1 MGTRLPPGGLIF
13 LMHLHRTDTQQN
25 IVNRRLKAICLVS
38 LLFFAPV
45 LPVLTGLALASP
57 VLAAEAAEPVPYQPE
72 LEIDLSAFS
81 AIAVETGRM
90 QRLYAKNAD
99 VRMNIPGASKVMTA
113 LLACERLPLDT
124 PITISKVAAAAAALE
139 STGDDV
145 KLFNGDK
152 YPLEYLLLRL
162 VFYNSDAAAL
172 AIAEQISGIEDT
184 FVELMNAKAVGYE
197 LVNTVFRN
205 STGEPAY
212 EPEERKPTGSPPPDG
227 GLPDIRDPL
236 QYTTASD
243 LARLVSIAML
253 DENFA
258 KIIRKD
264 SEMLILNGEK
274 LVSMRNAVQSIWTLS
289 ENQVAGAFY
298 SENQTQ
304 SFMITVGKVKD
315 IGLVMITAAGSMI
328 GRISDTLKL
337 IDTLADTYVQTR
349 LVDAGEGF
357 TVEKEQTTDGEV
369 FGLIYKKT
377 ILYVHPA
384 NDNFLRRS
392 VIYNSFGPHRRPIEL
407 GMTVGQVVFELTDGT
422 VIAAD
427 VSPDRQILSRI
438 TLINQALNIL
448 QNNDN
453 LLFVLMITC
462 ILLMMWMMVLVLR
475 RLIRLIRL
483 QVLLRL
489 EKHSRR

>member
-1 MGTRLPPGGLIF
+1 MR
-13 LMHLHRTDTQQN
+13 LHRTDTQQN
-25 IVNRRLKAICLVS
+25 IVIRRLEAICLVS
-38 LLFFAPV
+38 LLFFAPI
-45 LPVLTGLALASP
+45 LPVLAGLSAADP
-57 VLAAEAAEPVPYQPE
+57 VLAAEVTEPVPYQPE
-72 LEIDLSAFS
+72 LKIELTAFS

-90 QRLYAKNAD
+90 RRLYAKNAD
-99 VRMNIPGASKVMTA
+99 VRMNIPGASKIMTA

-124 PITISKVAAAAAALE
+124 PITISKVAANAAALE
-139 STGDDV
+139 STGDEV
-145 KLFNGDK
+145 KLYNGDK

-162 VFYNSDAAAL
+162 IFYNSDAAAL

-205 STGEPAY
+205 STGESAY
-212 EPEERKPTGSPPPDG
+212 EPDERKTTGSPPPDG
-227 GLPDIRDPL
+227 GLPEDIRDPI

-258 KIIRKD
+258 KIIQKD
-264 SEMLILNGEK
+264 SELLILNGEK
-274 LVSMRNAVQSIWTLS
+274 LVSMRNAIQSIWTLS
-289 ENQVAGAFY
+289 ENQVTGAFY

-304 SFMITVGKVKD
+304 SFMITVGKVND
-315 IGLVMITAAGSMI
+315 FGLVMITAASSTP
-328 GRISDTLKL
+328 GRISDTLKM
-337 IDTLADTYVQTR
+337 IDTLADTYVQTS

-357 TVEKEQTTDGEV
+357 TAEKEQTTDGEV

-377 ILYVHPA
+377 VLYVHPA
-384 NDNFLRRS
+384 NDSFLRQS

-407 GMTVGQVVFELTDGT
+407 GMTVGQVVFELMDGT

-427 VSPDRQILSRI
+427 VGPDRQILSRI

-462 ILLMMWMMVLVLR
+462 ILLMMWMIVLVLR
-475 RLIRLIRL
+475 RLVRLIRL

-489 EKHSRR
+489 EKRSRR